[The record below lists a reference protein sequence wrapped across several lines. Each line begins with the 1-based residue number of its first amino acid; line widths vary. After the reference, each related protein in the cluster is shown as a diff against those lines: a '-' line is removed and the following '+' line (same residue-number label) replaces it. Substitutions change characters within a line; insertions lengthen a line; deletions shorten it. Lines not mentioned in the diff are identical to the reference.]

1 MTPDEF
7 IQKWRAVTVSERS
20 AAQSHFLDLCRLLG
34 VKSPLEDDPTG
45 QRYTFEKHVTKA
57 TGKKGFADVWRHG
70 SFGWEY
76 KGKHKNLDD
85 AYYQLLAYRD
95 DLENPPLSVVCDLER
110 IVIHTNFVNTVKIR
124 EELQL
129 EDLRDP
135 QKLERLKWVWTNP
148 EAFNPSKT
156 SEAVTKAVVENLVS
170 IADSLKA
177 RGHGADDTAHFLV
190 RCVFTCFAEDVELLP
205 KNTFK
210 RLLEAALERPED
222 FQGMCQQLFKLMQ
235 SGGVSLVGRIR
246 HFNGGVFDSESAP
259 ALNLREI
266 QYLEQAARKGWE
278 SINPSIF
285 GTLFERIIDP
295 AKRSQLGAHYTE
307 ISDINDVIEP
317 VILEPLRREWEAVRA
332 EVAPLS
338 QQAFSE
344 GSDSSLSLF
353 EVTPLW
359 QKARDDAA
367 SKLRAFQ
374 VRLSQATVLD
384 PAMGSG
390 NFLYVTL
397 RRLLDL
403 EAEVR
408 ANIRF
413 FVPEQQVA
421 PLVSPKQ
428 MRGLEKSSYAHE
440 IANMVL
446 WVGYLQ
452 WLREHNEIVE
462 RSPILET
469 LPDLE
474 NRDAVLDETSK
485 IAPAFPSAEFIVGNP
500 PFLGNYKM
508 RQELGDEYTESLRAA
523 YEGKVSGA
531 SDLVCYWFENARAN
545 IEAGRSKRAGL
556 IATNSIRQKLNRGVL
571 ERILETGGIFM
582 AWSDRPWMQ
591 DGAAVRVSV
600 VAFDDGSEKVQML
613 DGKIT
618 KELNA
623 DLSHSSDVTAIK
635 PLLENAAKCYQG
647 VKPGGQF
654 DIDQATAKA
663 WLDVPNP
670 SGVSNDE
677 VLRLY
682 IGGEDVVRKPSNR
695 WIIDF
700 GLMSESQAS
709 QYIVPFEFVTQ
720 KVKPERAKNNRK
732 AYRDRWWQATEP
744 RPGLRAAIAPLTRY
758 IVTSRVAKHRTFV
771 WLNKNSLPSSGL
783 TILAADDDCMYGIV
797 NSTPHTAWVTRVSST
812 LEDRPQYTNESFEAF
827 PFPRPT
833 LEQRQIIEK
842 AAVYLE
848 TVRTHLKS
856 KELTLTEMYNA
867 LEQYRTAPSPTH
879 MAFSLHKAHKSL
891 DVAVCA
897 AYGWDGVPSKEE
909 MLERLLAL
917 NLERAAAQ
925 GVVVGAADDAEE
937 R

>member
-20 AAQSHFLDLCRLLG
+20 AAQSHFLDLCRLVG
-34 VKSPLEDDPTG
+34 VKAPLEDDPTG
-45 QRYTFEKHVTKA
+45 ERYTFEKHVTKA
-57 TGKKGFADVWRHG
+57 TGKKGFADVWRRG
-70 SFGWEY
+70 AFGWEY

-110 IVIHTNFVNTVKIR
+110 IVIHTNFVNSVKVK
-124 EELQL
+124 EVLTL

-148 EAFNPSKT
+148 EAFNPSKI
-156 SEAVTKAVVENLVS
+156 SETVTKAVVENLVS

-177 RGHGADDTAHFLV
+177 RGHGADETAHFLV

-205 KNTFK
+205 KDTFK

-246 HFNGGVFDSESAP
+246 HFNGGVFDSDAAP

-338 QQAFSE
+338 QQAFAE
-344 GSDSSLSLF
+344 GSESTLSLF
-353 EVTPLW
+353 EATPLW
-359 QKARDDAA
+359 QQARDDAS
-367 SKLRAFQ
+367 SKLKAFQ

-413 FVPEQQVA
+413 FAPEQPVA

-452 WLREHNEIVE
+452 WLREHNEVVE

-469 LPDLE
+469 LPNLE
-474 NRDAVLDETSK
+474 NRDAVLDETTK
-485 IAPAFPSAEFIVGNP
+485 TAPPFPSAEFIVGNP

-508 RQELGDEYTESLRAA
+508 RQELSDKYTESLRAA
-523 YEGKVSGA
+523 YEDKVSGA

-582 AWSDRPWMQ
+582 AWSDRP
-591 DGAAVRVSV
+591 
-600 VAFDDGSEKVQML
+600 
-613 DGKIT
+613 
-618 KELNA
+618 
-623 DLSHSSDVTAIK
+623 
-635 PLLENAAKCYQG
+635 
-647 VKPGGQF
+647 
-654 DIDQATAKA
+654 
-663 WLDVPNP
+663 
-670 SGVSNDE
+670 
-677 VLRLY
+677 
-682 IGGEDVVRKPSNR
+682 
-695 WIIDF
+695 
-700 GLMSESQAS
+700 
-709 QYIVPFEFVTQ
+709 
-720 KVKPERAKNNRK
+720 
-732 AYRDRWWQATEP
+732 
-744 RPGLRAAIAPLTRY
+744 
-758 IVTSRVAKHRTFV
+758 
-771 WLNKNSLPSSGL
+771 
-783 TILAADDDCMYGIV
+783 
-797 NSTPHTAWVTRVSST
+797 
-812 LEDRPQYTNESFEAF
+812 
-827 PFPRPT
+827 
-833 LEQRQIIEK
+833 
-842 AAVYLE
+842 
-848 TVRTHLKS
+848 
-856 KELTLTEMYNA
+856 
-867 LEQYRTAPSPTH
+867 
-879 MAFSLHKAHKSL
+879 
-891 DVAVCA
+891 
-897 AYGWDGVPSKEE
+897 
-909 MLERLLAL
+909 
-917 NLERAAAQ
+917 
-925 GVVVGAADDAEE
+925 
-937 R
+937 